1 MEMVKTLHADII
13 ENNEDQKQEVYQVS
27 TMTALLDGVYDGDF
41 SLGEIHE
48 HGDFGIGTFNKLD
61 GELIGFDGEFYRL
74 RSDGTAT
81 PVKEEDK
88 SPFCSITFFETEIT
102 HRVNRQLTLEV
113 LEQELDKLLP
123 SKNVFYAIRMDGVFK
138 KVQTRTVEV
147 QEKPYVPMIEA
158 VKTQPIFDFENIE
171 GTIAGFRTPQY
182 AHGIAVAGYH
192 LHFIDKNRSTGGH
205 VFDYTV
211 ENATIRISKKQ
222 YLNLRLP
229 ETEEFFKADID
240 RADLASDIAEAE
252 GSPEKR

>member
-1 MEMVKTLHADII
+1 MVKTLHADII

-61 GELIGFDGEFYRL
+61 GELIGFDGAFYRL

-81 PVKEEDK
+81 PVKENDK

-102 HRVNRQLTLEV
+102 HRVNRQLTLEE

-123 SKNVFYAIRMDGVFK
+123 SKNVFYAIRIDGVFK

-205 VFDYTV
+205 VFDCTV

-229 ETEEFFKADID
+229 ETEEFFQADID
-240 RADLASDIAEAE
+240 RADLANDIAEAE
-252 GSPEKR
+252 GSPENR

>member
-102 HRVNRQLTLEV
+102 HRVNRQLTLEE

-147 QEKPYVPMIEA
+147 
-158 VKTQPIFDFENIE
+158 
-171 GTIAGFRTPQY
+171 
-182 AHGIAVAGYH
+182 
-192 LHFIDKNRSTGGH
+192 
-205 VFDYTV
+205 
-211 ENATIRISKKQ
+211 
-222 YLNLRLP
+222 
-229 ETEEFFKADID
+229 
-240 RADLASDIAEAE
+240 
-252 GSPEKR
+252 

>member
-61 GELIGFDGEFYRL
+61 GELIGFDGAFYRL

-81 PVKEEDK
+81 PVKENDK

-102 HRVNRQLTLEV
+102 HRVNRQLTLEE

-123 SKNVFYAIRMDGVFK
+123 SKNVFYAIRIDGVFK

-229 ETEEFFKADID
+229 ETEEFFQADID
-240 RADLASDIAEAE
+240 RAELANDIAEAE
-252 GSPEKR
+252 GSPENR

>member
-81 PVKEEDK
+81 PVKEKDK

-102 HRVNRQLTLEV
+102 HRVNRQLTLEE

-205 VFDYTV
+205 VFDYIV

>member
-102 HRVNRQLTLEV
+102 HRVNRQLTLEE

>member
-1 MEMVKTLHADII
+1 
-13 ENNEDQKQEVYQVS
+13 
-27 TMTALLDGVYDGDF
+27 
-41 SLGEIHE
+41 
-48 HGDFGIGTFNKLD
+48 
-61 GELIGFDGEFYRL
+61 
-74 RSDGTAT
+74 
-81 PVKEEDK
+81 
-88 SPFCSITFFETEIT
+88 
-102 HRVNRQLTLEV
+102 
-113 LEQELDKLLP
+113 
-123 SKNVFYAIRMDGVFK
+123 
-138 KVQTRTVEV
+138 
-147 QEKPYVPMIEA
+147 MIEA

>member
-1 MEMVKTLHADII
+1 MVKTLHADII

-102 HRVNRQLTLEV
+102 HRVNRQLTLEE